1 MLLGH
6 SRPITYP
13 AGVTP
18 PVVDF
23 KTTFKPFFREIDLQ
37 VFSEC
42 DLANKQRSQ
51 TATTVI
57 F

>member
-18 PVVDF
+18 TVVDF
-23 KTTFKPFFREIDLQ
+23 KTTFKPFFREIELQ

-42 DLANKQRSQ
+42 DPASKQRSQ
-51 TATTVI
+51 PETSVI